1 MLLQMVDWNWRELHV
16 GCSFAGGIT
25 GLSELAGV
33 GEVELLVGMEDR
45 FLVRGYAKL
54 GKRLLL
60 GIVAHETSMRLVLV
74 TAVR

>member
-16 GCSFAGGIT
+16 GCPFAGGIT

-54 GKRLLL
+54 GKSLLL